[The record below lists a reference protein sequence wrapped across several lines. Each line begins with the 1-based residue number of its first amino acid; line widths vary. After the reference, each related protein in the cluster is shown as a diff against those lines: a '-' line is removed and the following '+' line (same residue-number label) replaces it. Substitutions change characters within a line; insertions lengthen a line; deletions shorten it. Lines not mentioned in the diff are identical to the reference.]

1 MTARAL
7 PRSTSVPAEPLLH
20 PVAIGALVAL
30 IVNDHVLK
38 SAVGGPVTGKLS
50 DVAGLVIFPL
60 VLAGLWE
67 VACWTAGRRSS
78 PLRAVTVAIIVTAVG
93 FSIVKLDQGAAD
105 MAAQAMATAQSVLLS
120 LLPLEVGNSLVPGR
134 LIADAAD
141 LVALPAL
148 LVPLIIV
155 RRPRRDG

>member
-1 MTARAL
+1 M

-20 PVAIGALVAL
+20 PVAIGALLAL

-38 SAVGGPVTGKLS
+38 SAVGGPFTGKLS

-67 VACWTAGRRSS
+67 VACWIAGRRSS
-78 PLRAVTVAIIVTAVG
+78 PLRAVMVADIVTAVG

-105 MAAQAMATAQSVLLS
+105 MAAQAMAAAQSVLLS
-120 LLPLEVGNSLVPGR
+120 LPLPLEVGSSLAPGR
-134 LIADAAD
+134 LIADASD

-155 RRPRRDG
+155 HRVGREG